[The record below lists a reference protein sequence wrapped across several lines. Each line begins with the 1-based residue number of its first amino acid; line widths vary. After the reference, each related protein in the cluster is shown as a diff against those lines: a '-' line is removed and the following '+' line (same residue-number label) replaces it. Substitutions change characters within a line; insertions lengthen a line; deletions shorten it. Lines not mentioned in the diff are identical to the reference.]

1 MVVTTADTAEPIL
14 DLRQIDH
21 LIITRTPVRLP
32 LGGGGTDLASY
43 YSKFGGFFVGAAIN
57 KHNYIAVKPR
67 FEDGFRISYSKTEI
81 TDCVDNIQQ
90 PIIRECLK
98 LLGIRDC
105 LEIVS
110 IADVP
115 GRSGLGGSSSYAV
128 GVLNA
133 LHSYRR
139 DNAPPGR
146 LAEEACHI
154 EIERLGEPIGKQ
166 DQYVAAFGGIN
177 SYEIDVDG
185 TVHVKPLQITR
196 HDMAELENNILLFYT
211 GIKRD
216 ASTILSEIKKNEE
229 KDQGRVVEAMHKIK
243 AIGYEIRDA
252 LVSGE
257 LLHFGELLDAH
268 WKTKKNL
275 SGTVSNSR
283 IDTLYE
289 MAKGNGAIGGKIM
302 GAGGGGFFMLYSE
315 SGRKKLRDAMTKEG
329 LKEVRFRFDY
339 EGSKALLNL

>member
-1 MVVTTADTAEPIL
+1 MIVTTADAVESAL
-14 DLRQIDH
+14 DLRQTDH

-57 KHNYIAVKPR
+57 KHNYIAVKTR

-81 TDCVDNIQQ
+81 TDSVDSIQQ

-98 LLGIRDC
+98 LLGIRDY

-166 DQYVAAFGGIN
+166 DQYVAAFGGVN
-177 SYEIDVDG
+177 SYEIDLEGRVR
-185 TVHVKPLQITR
+185 VKPLRISR
-196 HDMAELENNILLFYT
+196 HDIAELENNILLFYT
-211 GIKRD
+211 GITRN
-216 ASTILSEIKKNEE
+216 ASTILTEIKKNEE
-229 KDQGRVVEAMHKIK
+229 KDEARVVETMHKIK

-252 LVSGE
+252 LLAGD
-257 LLHFGELLDAH
+257 LLRFGELLDIH
-268 WKTKKNL
+268 WQTKKNL
-275 SGTVSNSR
+275 SGSVSNSR
-283 IDTLYE
+283 IDALYQT
-289 MAKGNGAIGGKIM
+289 AKSNGAIGGKIM
-302 GAGGGGFFMLYSE
+302 GAGGGGFFMFYSE
-315 SGRKKLRDAMTKEG
+315 SGTDK
-329 LKEVRFRFDY
+329 
-339 EGSKALLNL
+339 